1 MKLNIDDWGLVNGQ
15 AVPVKL
21 FTLTNK
27 NGIKISVTN
36 YGCIVTSIETPDR
49 NGHHNDV
56 VLGYQSLERYLQG
69 SPFFGAIAGRYANRI
84 KDGKYRLD
92 GQDFQLETNE
102 PATRQHLHGGT
113 KGFDKYVWDYALEQ
127 TESAVFIHFNRV
139 SPDGE
144 SGYGGTL
151 NVMHSIGLDED
162 NQLHYNFRAS
172 TDKATVLNLVNHSYY
187 NLAGH
192 DSGVVNGHELK
203 IYADFY
209 TPVAANSIPTGEIL
223 SVKGSGLD
231 FNHATVISE
240 NQKSV
245 KDGAYDHN
253 FIINKQEG
261 EGQYSLAAEL
271 YEANS
276 GRVMTVLTTQPAIQF
291 YNGSKLS
298 NKPWIARNGYKYEA
312 FAGLCLETQHYP
324 DSPNNAHFPTTRL
337 DPGQVFEQKTIH
349 HFGTR

>member
-1 MKLNIDDWGLVNGQ
+1 MELNIDDWGSVNGQ
-15 AVPVKL
+15 VVPVKL

-49 NGHHNDV
+49 NGHNSDV
-56 VLGYQSLERYLQG
+56 VLGYQNLERYLQG

-92 GQDFQLETNE
+92 SQDFQLETNE
-102 PATRQHLHGGT
+102 PPTVQHLHGGT

-127 TESAVFIHFNRV
+127 TETAVFIHFNRV

-151 NVMHSIGLDED
+151 NVMHSIGLDEG
-162 NQLHYNFRAS
+162 NQVHYNFRAT

-192 DSGVVNGHELK
+192 DSGVVSGHELK
-203 IYADFY
+203 IHADFY
-209 TPVAANSIPTGEIL
+209 TPVAENSIPTGEIL
-223 SVKGSGLD
+223 SVKGTGLD
-231 FNHATVISE
+231 FSNATVIGK
-240 NQKSV
+240 NQQNV

-253 FIINKQEG
+253 FILNRREC
-261 EGQYSLAAEL
+261 EGQYALAAEL
-271 YEANS
+271 YEPHY
-276 GRVMTVLTTQPAIQF
+276 GRVMTVLTTQPAMQF
-291 YNGSKLS
+291 YNGFKLS
-298 NKPWIARNGYKYEA
+298 NKHWIARNGYKYEA
-312 FAGLCLETQHYP
+312 FGGLCLETQHYP

-349 HFGTR
+349 RFGAR